1 LKAPSAVADLHNA
14 AERFAHRCAIE
25 DAAQQITFAELLTCA
40 RSIAADLSANGLR
53 RGDRVA
59 LILPNS
65 IEFAAAYYGA
75 MMAGG
80 IAVLLN
86 AAAKVRDLEAWLRH
100 CEPAIV
106 CVEAHNSEA
115 ASAIGGLAHQP
126 RVLHPSGDWKRPF
139 GLDASSPTL
148 SHAFAVATG
157 PDDPACILY
166 TSGTTGDPKGVV
178 LSHANI
184 GSNTAAIVQYL
195 RLSHGDSVVS
205 VLPFYYSYGSSLLHS
220 HIKAGAC
227 VVLQQ
232 NLVYPHAVVEM
243 LASRRATGFSG
254 VPSTFALLLARVKLQ
269 DYDLSALR
277 YLTQAGGAMSPA
289 LTQRLREALPHARLF
304 VMYGQTEATAR
315 LAYLSPERLD
325 DKLGSVGM
333 PVRDV
338 EIEVRDTN
346 GKRVAPGQVGEVW
359 ARGPNVMLGYWRN
372 PAATA
377 QVKVDGWL
385 RTGDMGHL
393 DAEGFLYLAGR
404 RADMIKVGAHRIHP
418 QDIEDAICELSCVQE
433 AAVVG
438 IDDEL
443 LGQVIKAFVVPAA
456 GATLQARQIQAHCRD
471 RLPSYK
477 VPKLVQILASLPKT
491 ATGKVRR
498 IELIEGTKP

>member
-1 LKAPSAVADLHNA
+1 MQTQSAIADLRNA
-14 AERFAHRCAIE
+14 AAGFAGRCAIE
-25 DAAQQITFAELLTCA
+25 QATERITFAELLWCA
-40 RSIAADLSANGLR
+40 RSIAHDLSANGLR

-65 IEFAAAYYGA
+65 IEFAALYYGV

-86 AAAKVRDLEAWLRH
+86 AAAKQRDLEAWLRH
-100 CEPAIV
+100 SDSAVV
-106 CVEAHNSEA
+106 CIEARNSEA
-115 ASAIGGLAHQP
+115 VSAIGRLAHPP
-126 RVLHPSGDWKRPF
+126 RVLQASGDWKRPF
-139 GLDASSPTL
+139 GLAAGPHTFLEVDPE
-148 SHAFAVATG
+148 

-184 GSNTAAIVQYL
+184 GSNTAAIVEYL
-195 RLSHGDSVVS
+195 ELSPDDSVVS

-220 HIKAGAC
+220 HIKAGARI
-227 VVLQQ
+227 VLQQ
-232 NLVYPHAVVEM
+232 NLIYPHAVVET
-243 LASRRATGFSG
+243 LSSQRATGFSG
-254 VPSTFALLLARVKLQ
+254 VPSTFALLLARVKLHE
-269 DYDLSALR
+269 YDLSALR

-289 LTQRLREALPHARLF
+289 LTQRLRRALPHARLF

-325 DKLGSVGM
+325 DKLGSVGR
-333 PVRDV
+333 PVRGV
-338 EIEVRDTN
+338 EIEVREES
-346 GKRVAPGQVGEVW
+346 GAPVEAGQAGEVW
-359 ARGPNVMLGYWRN
+359 VRGPNVMLGYWRN

-377 QVKVDGWL
+377 QVKVGGWL
-385 RTGDMGHL
+385 KTGDEGCL

-404 RADMIKVGAHRIHP
+404 RSDMIKVGAHRIHP
-418 QDIEDAICELSCVQE
+418 QDIEDAICELASVQE

-438 IDDEL
+438 VDDEI

-456 GATLQARQIQAHCRD
+456 GATVQATHIQGHCRE

-477 VPKLVQILASLPKT
+477 VPKFVEILASLPKT

-498 IELIEGTKP
+498 IELIERTKL